1 MVRQT
6 RNIPQSKLDMVS
18 EEEKQQA
25 YDYHNNTDSLY
36 HEGINV
42 GKEGFYDPNAGADK
56 HPIRRPE
63 SVPTPVLATDP
74 GQPKGVGADLVTRE
88 RNKAVDRSERAL
100 SGSSATVDKSEIGVV
115 RSTGRKAKPVE
126 GVSNG
131 EGTEGTGES
140 S

>member
-6 RNIPQSKLDMVS
+6 RNIAEGKEHLATQ
-18 EEEKQQA
+18 EEKDQA
-25 YDYHNNTDSLY
+25 YAYHHNTDSLY

-63 SVPTPVLATDP
+63 AVPTPVLATDP
-74 GQPKGVGADLVTRE
+74 GQPKGIGADLVSRE

-100 SGSSATVDKSEIGVV
+100 SGSSATVDKSERGVV
-115 RSTGRKAKPVE
+115 RSTGRKAKPE
-126 GVSNG
+126 ESASD
-131 EGTEGTGES
+131 TESTSES
-140 S
+140 RS

>member
-6 RNIPQSKLDMVS
+6 RNIPQAKENLVS
-18 EEEKQQA
+18 DEEKEQA
-25 YDYHNNTDSLY
+25 KAYHEVSDNLY
-36 HEGINV
+36 HSGINV
-42 GKEGFYDPNAGADK
+42 GKEGFYDPEAGADK
-56 HPIRRPE
+56 HPIVRPE
-63 SVPTPVLATDP
+63 SEPTPVLATDP
-74 GQPKGVGADLVTRE
+74 GQPKGVGANLIERE
-88 RNKAVDRSERAL
+88 RSKAI
-100 SGSSATVDKSEIGVV
+100 DKSEIGVV